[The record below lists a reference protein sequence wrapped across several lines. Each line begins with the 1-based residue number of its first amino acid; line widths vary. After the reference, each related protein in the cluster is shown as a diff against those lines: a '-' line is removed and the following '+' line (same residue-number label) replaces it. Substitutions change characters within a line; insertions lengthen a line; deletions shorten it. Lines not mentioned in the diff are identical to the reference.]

1 MNLKTTNQKKIAGS
15 FDNNY
20 IKYKIEGAED
30 CQWSTENIRSY
41 FCDIINNLKNP

>member
-15 FDNNY
+15 FDNY

-30 CQWSTENIRSY
+30 CQ
-41 FCDIINNLKNP
+41 